1 MIEIE
6 DRTEL
11 EILRDILAAIEDGYT
26 EDAADAIREMIEAEE
41 YALRHPQP
49 SRGAWFPLSADLR
62 GKGLKVGWYYNVLT
76 ASKWV
81 TVAKYMGSRQFALSN
96 GAIVQNATHF
106 SFLPYF
112 STAK

>member
-6 DRTEL
+6 DRTDL
-11 EILRDILAAIEDGYT
+11 AILRDILDAIENGET
-26 EDAADAIREMIEAEE
+26 EDAADAIREMIEGEE
-41 YALRHPQP
+41 YAITHPQP
-49 SRGAWFPLSADLR
+49 SRGAWFPLAGDLR
-62 GKGLKVGWYYNVLT
+62 GKGLKIGWYYNVLT

-81 TVAKYMGSRQFALSN
+81 TVAKYIGQRCFKLSS
-96 GAIVQNATHF
+96 GAIVQNPTHF